1 MASELIPLEPIYGSL
16 PAHWKF
22 TTIGSLVDDGIAEL
36 QTGPFGTMLH
46 ASSYVEAGVPVI
58 AVKHIGE
65 NRLIHIDLPRVDQ
78 ATFTRL
84 SKYSLD
90 EGDIVFGRKGAVER
104 SALVTR
110 SEAGWLQG
118 SDCIRLRFHS
128 KAVLPQFI
136 SYVLSSPAHREWI
149 ARNAQG
155 ATMPSL
161 NQEILRRIP
170 VPLPPPDQQ
179 REIAHILGTLD
190 DKIQLNR
197 RMNATLEAIARAI
210 FKSWF
215 VDFDPVHAKAR
226 GEQPYGMDAETAALF
241 PDSFENSELGPIPA
255 GWGVKRFGE
264 ISEKPQY
271 GYTAS
276 AQDVPVGPR
285 FLRIKDINK
294 APWIEWANVP
304 YCKLSESDHEKYK
317 LHAGDIVI
325 ARMADPGHSAFIED
339 EVDAVFASYLIRFRS
354 VDATLDRYLQFWLRS
369 DSYWSQVEGTKTG
382 TTRSSLNAQVL
393 SSFRLV
399 LPPVEIAAKFSDYVT
414 ALRQMIVRNN
424 EEIRTLS
431 VLRDA
436 LLPKLIS
443 GEIRIGDVES
453 ELTA

>member
-1 MASELIPLEPIYGSL
+1 MHTLEWRRFGELLAVPLRNGLNRPTKVRGSGAKMVNMGEL
-16 PAHWKF
+16 FAYSR
-22 TTIGSLVDDGIAEL
+22 IGDVEMERVPVSDREAEHYLLQPGDLLFARQSLVFSGAGKCSLFVGAPEPVTFEGHIIRARLDPDLADAAFYYYLFNSSLGRQLIETIVEQVAVAGIRGSDLKEL
-36 QTGPFGTMLH
+36 EVLYP
-46 ASSYVEAGVPVI
+46 P
-58 AVKHIGE
+58 
-65 NRLIHIDLPRVDQ
+65 
-78 ATFTRL
+78 
-84 SKYSLD
+84 LD
-90 EGDIVFGRKGAVER
+90 E
-104 SALVTR
+104 
-110 SEAGWLQG
+110 
-118 SDCIRLRFHS
+118 
-128 KAVLPQFI
+128 
-136 SYVLSSPAHREWI
+136 
-149 ARNAQG
+149 
-155 ATMPSL
+155 
-161 NQEILRRIP
+161 
-170 VPLPPPDQQ
+170 Q
-179 REIAHILGTLD
+179 RAIAHILGTLD
-190 DKIQLNR
+190 DKIELNR

-226 GEQPYGMDAETAALF
+226 GEQPYGMDADTAALF